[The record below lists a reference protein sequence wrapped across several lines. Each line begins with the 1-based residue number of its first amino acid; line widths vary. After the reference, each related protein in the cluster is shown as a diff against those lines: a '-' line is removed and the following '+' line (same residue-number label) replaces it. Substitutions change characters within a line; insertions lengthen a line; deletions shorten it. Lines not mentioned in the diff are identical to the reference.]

1 MLTHEKIG
9 NHQIDLGRLH
19 VDLLTLQSQDLD
31 PLTTR
36 SASVRPQYGNRQPE
50 PCDTTRSFAPNFQ
63 HEQLVTI
70 PRNCRTTSTHSSFS
84 TLIPLAPA
92 SFSAS
97 ASRSSSM
104 PVKQTLAPR
113 LAMVCAVHWATGP
126 SPLTSAESPCSR
138 FEARV
143 PQLTPTWANSRPLN
157 APGRGDGP
165 QR

>member
-1 MLTHEKIG
+1 MIFS
-9 NHQIDLGRLH
+9 ID
-19 VDLLTLQSQDLD
+19 SMD
-31 PLTTR
+31 PAA
-36 SASVRPQYGNRQPE
+36 SAATARPSG
-50 PCDTTRSFAPNFQ
+50 A
-63 HEQLVTI
+63 
-70 PRNCRTTSTHSSFS
+70 NCRTTSTHSSFS

-126 SPLTSAESPCSR
+126 SPITSAESPCSR

-143 PQLTPTWANSRPLN
+143 PQLTPTWANSRPLK
-157 APGRGDGP
+157 ATGRGDGGSFQTQSRWHTEGEMCP
-165 QR
+165 PKSKYMPSTLPKFL